1 MTSFTRF
8 DSGSRGN
15 NCFFQLRSDYKA
27 PSDTDSL
34 NEVSPSYPF
43 STPDRRFHARKKIAL
58 GSIMTLTKNIN
69 HRGTLNRK
77 NHHYPLLLSTLS
89 RKLFSVCKTTLSRN
103 SCIFNKSLFL
113 FFISDSLP
121 SFFVSP
127 CHFFVRLYN

>member
-58 GSIMTLTKNIN
+58 GSRMTLAKNSIT
-69 HRGTLNRK
+69 GVPSYQK
-77 NHHYPLLLSTLS
+77 GGCIMYPLSVKKSGGLGVLVLLKVSSL
-89 RKLFSVCKTTLSRN
+89 
-103 SCIFNKSLFL
+103 IKSITGAFAVPLRVL
-113 FFISDSLP
+113 TGAI
-121 SFFVSP
+121 
-127 CHFFVRLYN
+127 